1 MSVELAIINFLKQ
14 LRGYK
19 MKKHK
24 TYSIEVLIEK
34 RAKLLKLGKL
44 KKASKIQKHLRE
56 MNVHLDDTPQGVTW
70 IVG

>member
-1 MSVELAIINFLKQ
+1 
-14 LRGYK
+14 